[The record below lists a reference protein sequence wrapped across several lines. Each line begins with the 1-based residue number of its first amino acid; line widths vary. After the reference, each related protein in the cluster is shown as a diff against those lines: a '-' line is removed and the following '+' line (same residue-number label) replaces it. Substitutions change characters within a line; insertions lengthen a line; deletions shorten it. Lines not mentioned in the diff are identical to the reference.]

1 LLTGD
6 SGENHFARRFSHIEK
21 ELRVNERIRISPI
34 RVVDESGEV
43 LGIMSADEGR
53 SLARER
59 GLDLVEVAAN
69 SRPPVCR
76 IMDYGKF
83 KYEQSKKE
91 RRAKSRQ
98 HQQQLKELKFR
109 PKIEK
114 HDFEFKLRNA
124 RKFLIENN
132 KLKITMVF
140 RGREITHAELGE
152 NVLHRVAKELAD
164 VGLVESGPRL
174 EGKSMF
180 MLLTPTTPLPKKK
193 EKEGGSGSSDAKET
207 KGEADGSQ
215 PGQGLESLPKGSPPT
230 EKGVRT

>member
-1 LLTGD
+1 LL
-6 SGENHFARRFSHIEK
+6 IEK

-34 RVVDESGEV
+34 RVVGEDGEV

-83 KYEQSKKE
+83 KYEQSKKD
-91 RRAKSRQ
+91 RRAKARQ

-114 HDFEFKLRNA
+114 HDLDFKLRNA
-124 RKFLIENN
+124 RKFLLENN
-132 KLKITMVF
+132 KLKVTMVF
-140 RGREITHAELGE
+140 RGREITHAEIGE
-152 NVLHRVAKELAD
+152 GLLKRVAQELAD
-164 VGLVESGPRL
+164 VGAVESGPRL

-180 MLLTPTTPLPKKK
+180 MLLTPTNPAPRK
-193 EKEGGSGSSDAKET
+193 KET
-207 KGEADGSQ
+207 KSEDAEPS
-215 PGQGLESLPKGSPPT
+215 KGAAT
-230 EKGVRT
+230 AGGAA

>member
-1 LLTGD
+1 M
-6 SGENHFARRFSHIEK
+6 
-21 ELRVNERIRISPI
+21 NERIRISPI

-59 GLDLVEVAAN
+59 GLDLVEVAAT

-83 KYEQSKKE
+83 KYEQNKKD
-91 RRAKSRQ
+91 RKAKSRQ

-114 HDFEFKLRNA
+114 HDFDFKLRNA
-124 RKFLIENN
+124 RKFLLEHN
-132 KLKITMVF
+132 KLKVTMVF

-152 NVLHRVAKELAD
+152 GVLKKVAKELAD
-164 VGLVESGPRL
+164 VAIVESGPKL

-180 MLLTPTTPLPKKK
+180 MLMTPTAPPPQKKK
-193 EKEGGSGSSDAKET
+193 EREGASADSADHEAPSGDDAAAE
-207 KGEADGSQ
+207 
-215 PGQGLESLPKGSPPT
+215 
-230 EKGVRT
+230 

>member
-1 LLTGD
+1 ML
-6 SGENHFARRFSHIEK
+6 IEK

-34 RVVDESGEV
+34 RVVGEDGEV

-83 KYEQSKKE
+83 KYEQSKKD
-91 RRAKSRQ
+91 RRAKARQ

-114 HDFEFKLRNA
+114 HDLEFKLRNA
-124 RKFLIENN
+124 RKFLLENN
-132 KLKITMVF
+132 KLKVTMVF
-140 RGREITHAELGE
+140 RGREITHAEIGE
-152 NVLHRVAKELAD
+152 GLLKKVAQELAD
-164 VGLVESGPRL
+164 VGAVESGPRL

-180 MLLTPTTPLPKKK
+180 MLLTPTNPAPRKK
-193 EKEGGSGSSDAKET
+193 EKEAKTEDAEPSKGAATAGGA
-207 KGEADGSQ
+207 A
-215 PGQGLESLPKGSPPT
+215 
-230 EKGVRT
+230 

>member
-1 LLTGD
+1 MLP
-6 SGENHFARRFSHIEK
+6 IEK

-34 RVVDESGEV
+34 RVVDEAGEV

-53 SLARER
+53 ALARER

-83 KYEQSKKE
+83 KYEQNKKE
-91 RRAKSRQ
+91 RRAKARQ

-114 HDFEFKLRNA
+114 HDFEFKMRNA
-124 RKFLIENN
+124 RKFLLEND
-132 KLKITMVF
+132 KLKVTMVF
-140 RGREITHAELGE
+140 RGREITHAEIGE
-152 NVLHRVAKELAD
+152 ALLKKVALELAD
-164 VGLVESGPRL
+164 VGVVESGPRL

-180 MLLTPTTPLPKKK
+180 MLLTPTNPAPKKK
-193 EKEGGSGSSDAKET
+193 DKDAKSEDV
-207 KGEADGSQ
+207 E
-215 PGQGLESLPKGSPPT
+215 PT
-230 EKGVRT
+230 EGATASEGAA

>member
-1 LLTGD
+1 
-6 SGENHFARRFSHIEK
+6 
-21 ELRVNERIRISPI
+21 VNERIRISPI

-109 PKIEK
+109 PKIER
-114 HDFEFKLRNA
+114 HDFDFKLRNA
-124 RKFLIENN
+124 RKFLLENN

-140 RGREITHAELGE
+140 RGREITHAEIGE
-152 NVLHRVAKELAD
+152 SVLHRVAKELAD
-164 VGLVESGPRL
+164 IGVVESGPRL
-174 EGKSMF
+174 EGKSMY
-180 MLLTPTTPLPKKK
+180 MLLTPTNPVPKKK
-193 EKEGGSGSSDAKET
+193 EKEGGSSDAKPA
-207 KGEADGSQ
+207 KGGADGSQ
-215 PGQGLESLPKGSPPT
+215 PEQGPESLPKGSPPT
-230 EKGVRT
+230 ERGVRT

>member
-1 LLTGD
+1 MP
-6 SGENHFARRFSHIEK
+6 IEK

-34 RVVDESGEV
+34 RVVDEAGEV

-83 KYEQSKKE
+83 KYEQNKKD
-91 RRAKSRQ
+91 RKAKARQ

-114 HDFEFKLRNA
+114 HDFDFKLKNA
-124 RKFLIENN
+124 RKFLLEHN
-132 KLKITMVF
+132 KLKVTMVF
-140 RGREITHAELGE
+140 RGREITHAEIGE
-152 NVLHRVAKELAD
+152 GLLKKVAQELAD
-164 VGLVESGPRL
+164 VGAVESGPRL

-180 MLLTPTTPLPKKK
+180 MLLTPTTPVPKKK
-193 EKEGGSGSSDAKET
+193 EVKASEDAEPTKDAAAAGGA
-207 KGEADGSQ
+207 A
-215 PGQGLESLPKGSPPT
+215 
-230 EKGVRT
+230 

>member
-1 LLTGD
+1 M
-6 SGENHFARRFSHIEK
+6 
-21 ELRVNERIRISPI
+21 
-34 RVVDESGEV
+34 

-53 SLARER
+53 ALARER
-59 GLDLVEVAAN
+59 GLDLVEVAAT

-83 KYEQSKKE
+83 KYEQNKKD
-91 RRAKSRQ
+91 RKAKARQ

-114 HDFEFKLRNA
+114 HDLDFKLRNA
-124 RKFLIENN
+124 RKFLLENN

-152 NVLHRVAKELAD
+152 VVLKKVALELAD
-164 VGLVESGPRL
+164 VGVVESGPRL

-180 MLLTPTTPLPKKK
+180 MLLTPTSPPPKRKERESAAP
-193 EKEGGSGSSDAKET
+193 EKETAAVPAKET
-207 KGEADGSQ
+207 ARGDGA
-215 PGQGLESLPKGSPPT
+215 
-230 EKGVRT
+230 V

>member
-1 LLTGD
+1 
-6 SGENHFARRFSHIEK
+6 
-21 ELRVNERIRISPI
+21 VNERIRISPI

-109 PKIEK
+109 PKIEQ
-114 HDFEFKLRNA
+114 HDFDFKLRNA
-124 RKFLIENN
+124 RKFLLENN

-152 NVLHRVAKELAD
+152 KVLHRVAKELAD
-164 VGLVESGPRL
+164 VGIVESGPRL
-174 EGKSMF
+174 EGKSMY
-180 MLLTPTTPLPKKK
+180 MLLTPTTPVPKKK
-193 EKEGGSGSSDAKET
+193 EKDESGASEPKSAKS
-207 KGEADGSQ
+207 GEDGSQ
-215 PGQGLESLPKGSPPT
+215 PEQGLESLPKGSPPT

>member
-1 LLTGD
+1 
-6 SGENHFARRFSHIEK
+6 
-21 ELRVNERIRISPI
+21 VNERIRISPI
-34 RVVDESGEV
+34 RVVGEDGEV

-83 KYEQSKKE
+83 KYEQNKKD
-91 RRAKSRQ
+91 RKAKARQ

-114 HDFEFKLRNA
+114 HDFDFKLRNA
-124 RKFLIENN
+124 RKFLLEHN
-132 KLKITMVF
+132 KLKVTMVF
-140 RGREITHAELGE
+140 RGREITHAEIGE
-152 NVLHRVAKELAD
+152 GLLKKVAQELAD
-164 VGLVESGPRL
+164 VGAVESGPRL

-180 MLLTPTTPLPKKK
+180 MLLTPTSPVPKKK
-193 EKEGGSGSSDAKET
+193 DSKPSEDAEPTKDAAAAGGVA
-207 KGEADGSQ
+207 
-215 PGQGLESLPKGSPPT
+215 
-230 EKGVRT
+230 